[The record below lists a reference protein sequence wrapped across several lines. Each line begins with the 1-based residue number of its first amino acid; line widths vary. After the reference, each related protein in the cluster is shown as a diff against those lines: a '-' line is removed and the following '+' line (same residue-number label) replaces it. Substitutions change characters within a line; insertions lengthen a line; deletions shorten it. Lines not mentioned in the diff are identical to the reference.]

1 MRNESIILPN
11 HTCPMAKPLVIG
23 AIGLTVALAGCGGGD
38 DSSAGGGSG
47 DPGVAAQS
55 ESVAGTA
62 TKQGSAEK
70 SGAATR
76 SPGSNTGITVKVSE
90 SQFGPI
96 LFDGDDRAIYLFD
109 KESSNRSECNG
120 ACAEAWPPVLTEG
133 GPQAGGGAEAGLL
146 ATTKRADGTT
156 QVSYNDHPLY
166 YYVDDPPGQVLCHN
180 VEEFGGLWLVVDP
193 TGNAVQ

>member
-1 MRNESIILPN
+1 MILLN

-23 AIGLTVALAGCGGGD
+23 AIGLTVAVAGCGGGD

-47 DPGVAAQS
+47 DPGAAAQS

-70 SGAATR
+70 SGATR
-76 SPGSNTGITVKVSE
+76 SPGSNIGITVKVSE

-120 ACAEAWPPVLTEG
+120 ACADAWPPVITEG
-133 GPQAGGGAEAGLL
+133 APQAGGGSEAGLL
-146 ATTKRADGTT
+146 ATIKRADGTT

-180 VEEFGGLWLVVDP
+180 VDEFGGLWLVVDP